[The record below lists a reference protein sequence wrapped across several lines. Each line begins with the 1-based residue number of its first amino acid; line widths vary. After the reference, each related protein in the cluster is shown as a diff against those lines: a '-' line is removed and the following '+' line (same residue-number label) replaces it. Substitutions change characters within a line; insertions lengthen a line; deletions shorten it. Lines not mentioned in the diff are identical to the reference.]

1 MALTE
6 GNLSELVHKHMRRDV
21 ARLQKGTTVAEA
33 LDALRRE
40 PPAGR
45 IVYFYVVDAEGR
57 LCGVIP
63 TRALLLSPPDTK
75 LSEIMAPRV
84 VAIPAT
90 ATVLEACE
98 FFVLHRFLAFPV
110 VDEQNRLVGAVDI
123 ELYTEELQSLDGEQ
137 PDDLF
142 QLVGVHLA
150 RARRVGLLAAFRNRF
165 PWLTCN
171 IVGGILAALLS
182 GLYREE
188 LSRVVALALFIPVV
202 LALAESVS
210 VQSVSL
216 ALQLLHGRQP
226 SWMLVFDKLGR
237 ELLVG
242 LSLGA
247 ASGIVVG
254 TVALLWLGEL
264 RLALC
269 VLGGIVVSVTVAAA
283 LGAALPY
290 LLRRLKLDPYVAA
303 GPIVL
308 PVADLITLL
317 SYFSAAR
324 WLLTLS

>member
-1 MALTE
+1 MAL
-6 GNLSELVHKHMRRDV
+6 SEQSLHEPVEKHMRRDV
-21 ARLQKGTTVAEA
+21 ARLPQGATVAEA
-33 LDALRRE
+33 LELLRRE
-40 PPAGR
+40 QPSGR
-45 IVYFYVVDAEGR
+45 IIYFYVIDAEGR

-63 TRALLLSPPDTK
+63 TRALLLSRLETH
-75 LSEIMAPRV
+75 LSDIMVRKV

-110 VDEQNRLVGAVDI
+110 VDEQNRLIGAVDI
-123 ELYTEELQSLDGEQ
+123 ELYTEELQSIDGEQ

-150 RARRVGLLAAFRNRF
+150 RARKVGVRAAFRNRF
-165 PWLTCN
+165 PWLMCN

-188 LSRVVALALFIPVV
+188 LDRVVALALFIPVV

-226 SWMLVFDKLGR
+226 SWKLFFNKLGG

-242 LSLGA
+242 FSLGT
-247 ASGIVVG
+247 ASGFVVG
-254 TVALLWLGEL
+254 AVVLLWLGQV
-264 RLALC
+264 RLVWC
-269 VLGGIVVSVTVAAA
+269 VIGGILVSVTVAAA

-303 GPIVL
+303 GPMVL
-308 PVADLITLL
+308 PMADLL
-317 SYFSAAR
+317 SLFVYFSAAR
-324 WLLTLS
+324 WLLPPS